1 MPTDTVYTAR
11 LLLRSLLQR
20 PAETYDR
27 LYLQL
32 TDRWHIRSSAKR
44 IPKYRTTEWDDVLL
58 TMSTILGQDLGGFL
72 EERERTE
79 IFTQVVTATKEQL
92 QDGPFRAAYNGDRR
106 LADLCYAVCRAVKPQ
121 IVLETG
127 VAYGVTSAY
136 ILQAMAVNQTG
147 TLHSI
152 DLPPVAALDLSKESF
167 VGILIPQ
174 RLRDRWRLHRGTSAR
189 ILPKLLPEL
198 GQVDMAVLDS
208 RFTYEVK
215 FEEMRMLEPV
225 LARSSVLI
233 SDDVDRSPA
242 FEDWISMSEPL
253 FSAVVKESK
262 DKADSMMGVSVHK
275 SPFRKASGTM
285 ESARIAGTSA

>member
-1 MPTDTVYTAR
+1 MPTDAVYTAK
-11 LLLRSLLQR
+11 LLLRSLFKR

-44 IPKYRTTEWDDVLL
+44 IPKYRTTEWDNVLS
-58 TMSTILGQDLGGFL
+58 TMSTILGQDLEVFL
-72 EERERTE
+72 GEPERVE
-79 IFTQVVTATKEQL
+79 IFTQVITATKQKL

-106 LADLCYAVCRAVKPQ
+106 LADLCYAVCRALKPQ
-121 IVLETG
+121 IVIETG

-152 DLPPVAALDLSKESF
+152 DLPPVAALDPSKEPF

-198 GQVDMAVLDS
+198 GQVNMAVLDS
-208 RFTYEVK
+208 RFTYDVK
-215 FEEMRMLEPV
+215 FEEMRMLKPA

-242 FEDWISMSEPL
+242 FEDWTSMSKPL
-253 FSAVVKESK
+253 FSAVVKESRY
-262 DKADSMMGVSVHK
+262 KAGSMMGVSVHN
-275 SPFRKASGTM
+275 SPLCKASDTI
-285 ESARIAGTSA
+285 ESAGIAGTPA